1 MLSNNSKKSG
11 LKLKPS
17 NNRAL
22 KLIITH
28 PLPGLSPTPTRLEKS
43 TAEKRRG
50 FFSARSACHSNHNP
64 LYCIALNDLDSVWD
78 VPFNF

>member
-22 KLIITH
+22 KLIITAFLLH
-28 PLPGLSPTPTRLEKS
+28 PPASKKALL
-43 TAEKRRG
+43 RRG
-50 FFSARSACHSNHNP
+50 EDFFSARSAYQSNHNP

-78 VPFNF
+78 VPFHF